1 VITNVFQENV
11 LRNAVGNVE
20 RVAEYLS
27 SLVDAQ
33 ILGMIVI
40 EVEGVLGEDLSSLVY
55 LFEN

>member
-1 VITNVFQENV
+1 MITNVFQENV

-40 EVEGVLGEDLSSLVY
+40 EVKGVLGEDLSSLVY